1 MILYR
6 RNCIGVKSYKRCKK
20 KKKRSTKPIDKKRN
34 IKRIVLFIYKSSF
47 VLITSCSSE
56 LQYYHNW
63 CDILPRNRRF
73 FDRNRIDHRR
83 SGLDCLSTACPLHPN
98 LGIKMRNK
106 LKIKRCVKIQCRIKR
121 RKKEGKKN

>member
-1 MILYR
+1 MVLNLIR
-6 RNCIGVKSYKRCKK
+6 DA
-20 KKKRSTKPIDKKRN
+20 KKRKRNRQIEKRN